1 MGRKI
6 QPLLV
11 VTAVLALF
19 ILALIV
25 FPRVL
30 ITFFLAFFLAF
41 VIEPLV
47 KWFERKGARRLTAVI
62 TVFFLMSVFGLVLG
76 VNFLPGL
83 LDDLNQALTKLPT
96 YVKDL
101 QNWFARLNKE
111 YKRFALPQNVREV
124 VDEALYRGEEA
135 LRQFLLRLA
144 SFLLSFFSQVLFLL
158 LVPVLAFYFS
168 KDMENLKAMVYT
180 WSKQLFGDERVVV
193 FEVIAVIT
201 GYLRA
206 QALSSLVVG
215 LLLTTGLLLLQVDLA
230 ILIGA
235 LAGVFN
241 LIPYFGPVV
250 GAVPAVLLA
259 AQTSLWRAVY
269 VIILFFIVNQLES
282 IVIVPRLI
290 GGRLGLNPLV
300 VIFLL
305 LIGGE
310 LFGFSGIVFAVPVGA
325 VLQVLLKYYCKKVLF
340 GAE

>member
-11 VTAVLALF
+11 VTVVLALF
-19 ILALIV
+19 IFALIV

-62 TVFFLMSVFGLVLG
+62 TVFFLMSVFGLVLA

-96 YVKDL
+96 YVRDL

-124 VDEALYRGEEA
+124 VDETLYRGEEA

-144 SFLLSFFSQVLFLL
+144 SLLLSFFSQVLFLL
-158 LVPVLAFYFS
+158 LVPILAFYFS

-180 WSKQLFGDERVVV
+180 WSKRLFGEERVVV
-193 FEVIAVIT
+193 FKVIAVVT

-215 LLLTTGLLLLQVDLA
+215 LLLTIGLLFLQVDLA

-250 GAVPAVLLA
+250 GAFPAVLLA
-259 AQTSLWRAVY
+259 LQASLWRAAY
-269 VIILFFIVNQLES
+269 VIVLFFIVNQLES

-290 GGRLGLNPLV
+290 GGRVGLNPLV
-300 VIFLL
+300 VIFLI

-310 LFGFSGIVFAVPVGA
+310 LFGFGGIVFAVPVGA

-340 GAE
+340 GSE

>member
-180 WSKQLFGDERVVV
+180 WSKQLFGEERVVV

-206 QALSSLVVG
+206 QALSALVVG

>member
-6 QPLLV
+6 QPLLA

-19 ILALIV
+19 ILALLV

-62 TVFFLMSVFGLVLG
+62 TVYFLMTVFGLVLA

-124 VDEALYRGEEA
+124 VDETLYRGEEA

-144 SFLLSFFSQVLFLL
+144 SLLLSFFSQVLFLL
-158 LVPVLAFYFS
+158 LVPILAFYFS

-180 WSKQLFGDERVVV
+180 WSKRLFGEER
-193 FEVIAVIT
+193 
-201 GYLRA
+201 
-206 QALSSLVVG
+206 
-215 LLLTTGLLLLQVDLA
+215 
-230 ILIGA
+230 
-235 LAGVFN
+235 
-241 LIPYFGPVV
+241 
-250 GAVPAVLLA
+250 
-259 AQTSLWRAVY
+259 
-269 VIILFFIVNQLES
+269 
-282 IVIVPRLI
+282 
-290 GGRLGLNPLV
+290 
-300 VIFLL
+300 
-305 LIGGE
+305 
-310 LFGFSGIVFAVPVGA
+310 
-325 VLQVLLKYYCKKVLF
+325 
-340 GAE
+340 

>member
-19 ILALIV
+19 IIALIV

-62 TVFFLMSVFGLVLG
+62 TVFFLMSVFGLVLA

-101 QNWFARLNKE
+101 QSWFTRLNKE

-124 VDEALYRGEEA
+124 VDEALYRGEAA

-144 SFLLSFFSQVLFLL
+144 SLLLSFFSQVLFLL

-180 WSKQLFGDERVVV
+180 WSKRLFGEEREVV
-193 FEVIAVIT
+193 FEVIAVVS

-215 LLLTTGLLLLQVDLA
+215 LLLTIGLLFLQVDLA

-250 GAVPAVLLA
+250 GAFPAVLLA
-259 AQTSLWRAVY
+259 TQASLWRAAY
-269 VIILFFIVNQLES
+269 VIILFFIVNQIES

-290 GGRLGLNPLV
+290 GGRVGLNPLV
-300 VIFLL
+300 IIFLL

-340 GAE
+340 SSE

>member
-11 VTAVLALF
+11 VSAVLALF

-25 FPRVL
+25 FPRVS
-30 ITFFLAFFLAF
+30 ITFFLSFFLAF

-47 KWFERKGARRLTAVI
+47 KWFERKGARRLTAVV
-62 TVFFLMSVFGLVLG
+62 TVFFLMSVFGLVLA

-96 YVKDL
+96 YVRDL
-101 QNWFARLNKE
+101 QEWFARLNKE
-111 YKRFALPQNVREV
+111 YKRFALPQNVRDV

-135 LRQFLLRLA
+135 LRHFLLRLA

-180 WSKQLFGDERVVV
+180 WSKRLFGEERVVV
-193 FEVIAVIT
+193 FEVIAVVT

-215 LLLTTGLLLLQVDLA
+215 LLLTTGLLFLHVDLA

-250 GAVPAVLLA
+250 GAFPAVLLA
-259 AQTSLWRAVY
+259 AQTSPWRAVY
-269 VIILFFIVNQLES
+269 VIILFFIVNQIES
-282 IVIVPRLI
+282 VVIVPRLI

-310 LFGFSGIVFAVPVGA
+310 LFGFGGIVFAVPVGA

-340 GAE
+340 GPE

>member
-180 WSKQLFGDERVVV
+180 WSKQLFGEERVVV

-282 IVIVPRLI
+282 ILIVPRLI